1 MSCNIDSVP
10 LFQLSDGRFQLI
22 KDGPIA
28 PFMCGRGYC
37 LMEKDL
43 TDFLLKLDI
52 PGIGFESAT
61 IWHRSHDIEYEG
73 YFNMLVEHF
82 IDNSSLN
89 ELDTSGLKFF
99 SMNDTFLFVTPRL
112 KQILTNS
119 PYSYLHFSEG
129 FSEFAA

>member
-22 KDGPIA
+22 KDGPIS
-28 PFMCGRGYC
+28 PFMCGPGYY
-37 LMEKDL
+37 LIEKDL
-43 TDFLLKLDI
+43 VDFLLELDI
-52 PGIGFESAT
+52 SGTRFESAT
-61 IWHRSHDIEYEG
+61 IWHRSLDIEYRG

-89 ELDTSGLKFF
+89 ELDTNGLKFF

-119 PYSYLHFSEG
+119 PFSYLRFSEG
-129 FSEFAA
+129 FSEFV